1 MTEIIERKLF
11 RTPQDALTFAF
22 NYSMQQQDRPLMDRL
37 AAPAARTGKGL
48 SGMDGA
54 GQAGMIRRVIG
65 SLDNRYEEAAL
76 IARFAPRTIDC
87 NCKSPCCAGYRLN
100 PDWDY
105 AISELERGAQTVLAG
120 HVSHYRLRRKLVE
133 QIFGVKIVLKDLAEQ
148 CSVHPNTAT
157 EHRRLIKLWLSGQK
171 SLHEKGTRAATPA
184 LDGIESMARKKVDS
198 LLSEMG
204 LVGPWD

>member
-1 MTEIIERKLF
+1 MTEVIQKPF
-11 RTPQDALTFAF
+11 RTPQDALVFAF

-54 GQAGMIRRVIG
+54 GQAGMIRQVIS
-65 SLDNRYEEAAL
+65 SLSEYEEATL
-76 IARFAPRTIDC
+76 IARFAPRTIPC
-87 NCKSPCCAGYRLN
+87 SCRNPCCAGYRLN

-105 AISELERGAQTVLAG
+105 AIGLLERGAQTILSG

-148 CSVHPNTAT
+148 CSVHANTAT

-171 SLHEKGTRAATPA
+171 AQHEKGGREATTA
-184 LDGIESMARKKVDS
+184 VDGVESMARKKVDS
-198 LLSEMG
+198 LLTAMD
-204 LVGPWD
+204 LVGDSV